1 MDDKSLNI
9 LLKFAL
15 DSQALS
21 RVKSGVTSLESELD
35 KARGK
40 ALATQQALLDISEG
54 AKKAGQSYAKIF
66 AAGVGITGGIF
77 AAAERYVRS
86 AEVATSLTKE
96 WTQQTEKLQ
105 SAQGRVGAVLA
116 REALPMLKQ
125 AADLAGKAATFVEK
139 NPEIVRAA
147 LNIGVAVASIGA
159 VGMAVTKGIKLYAD
173 AKFALIGLQQLT
185 AGKLMADAAK
195 MQLAAS
201 AAGKYGVT
209 GGLIGPA
216 TAGQAGGFLGSS
228 ALLPIVTTVVSLLAG
243 SYLGTKLGNFGGKA
257 IYGDQWQDKGFKE
270 SMKDVFETTKKLV
283 ILASPLHI
291 LSGEAEKLGLISSDT
306 RAKIFELQKAIL
318 GLGGS
323 SESVSVGAK
332 AGNPEFKNTQV
343 TDGQKQ
349 LVDSYAKMLEDEKQA
364 TEDYY
369 TQRNDIISQ
378 SNREA
383 LAMGASFSKS
393 MLQLDKRYD
402 QQVTSITADYQKSA
416 MQSEQNYASQRA
428 QIVRDG
434 GVAIQDIEARHQE
447 NLRKLTEEHNQKV
460 ADLVAGRDALGLVR
474 EMRDFDKRKSEM
486 ERDANQ
492 EIAAR
497 RRDLAIRLADL
508 AKAHQQERAQRLSD
522 YKEQLAQAKQQ
533 HDEEAKQQAEAN
545 VEQMRRQ
552 SQAKADALRELD
564 RSYKTE
570 QQRRREAFIAQ
581 VRDLDASLLGEQKTK
596 RNYYAAMLK
605 DVDAFL
611 KSWREKMPS
620 GSSGSGG
627 LPIRDMGGYADRG
640 VYGLAQDGRREF
652 VLSGNTTRAAE
663 EAIGSSLSQS
673 SIMRALTGR
682 NSVTVYDHRRFDS
695 RLTAEDRRT
704 IQADTMETLRELIP
718 NV

>member
-1 MDDKSLNI
+1 MDEKTLNI

-15 DSQALS
+15 DGQALS
-21 RVKSGVTSLESELD
+21 RVQSGVTSLESELD

-40 ALATQQALLDISEG
+40 ALATQQALLDMSDG

-77 AAAERYVRS
+77 AAAERYVKN
-86 AEVATSLTKE
+86 AQVATELTKQ
-96 WTQQTEKLQ
+96 WTQQTERLQ
-105 SAQGRVGAVLA
+105 ATQNRIGAVLA

-125 AADLAGKAATFVEK
+125 AADLAGKAANFVEK

-147 LNIGVAVASIGA
+147 LNIGAAVASIGA

-195 MQLAAS
+195 TQLAAA
-201 AAGKYGVT
+201 AAGKYGVA

-216 TAGQAGGFLGSS
+216 TAGEAAAGGGIAASS
-228 ALLPIVTTVVSLLAG
+228 ALLPIVTAVVSLLAG
-243 SYLGTKLGNFGGKA
+243 SYLGTKLGNFGGKS

-270 SMKDVFETTKKLV
+270 SMKDVFETTKKIA

-291 LSGEAEKLGLISSDT
+291 LAGEAEKLGLISADT

-318 GLGGS
+318 GLGDKA
-323 SESVSVGAK
+323 ESVGAK
-332 AGNPEFKNTQV
+332 AGNPNFTNTQV
-343 TDGQKQ
+343 TDSQKQ
-349 LVDSYAKMLEDEKQA
+349 LVDSYAQMLDDEKKA

-369 TQRNDIISQ
+369 NQRNDIITQ
-378 SNREA
+378 ANREA
-383 LAMGASFSKS
+383 LAMGASHAKS

-416 MQSEQNYASQRA
+416 MQFEQNYASQRA

-434 GVAIQDIEARHQE
+434 GIAIQEIEARHQE
-447 NLRKLTEEHNQKV
+447 ALRKLTDEHNQRV

-474 EMRDFDKRKSEM
+474 EQRDFEKKKSEM
-486 ERDANQ
+486 ERDTNQ

-497 RRDLAIRLADL
+497 RRDIALRLADL
-508 AKAHQQERAQRLSD
+508 TRAHQQERAQRLAD

-533 HDEEAKQQAEAN
+533 HDEEAKQQAEAYT
-545 VEQMRRQ
+545 EQMRQQ

-564 RSYKTE
+564 KSYRTE

-611 KSWREKMPS
+611 KSWRDKIPA
-620 GSSGSGG
+620 GGSGNV
-627 LPIRDMGGYADRG
+627 PIRDMGGYAERG

-652 VLSGNTTRAAE
+652 VLSGPTTRAAE
-663 EAIGSSLSQS
+663 EAIGTSLSQS

-682 NSVTVYDHRRFDS
+682 NAITVYDHRRFDS
-695 RLTAEDRRT
+695 RLTAEDRRA
-704 IQADTMETLRELIP
+704 IQADTYETLRELIP